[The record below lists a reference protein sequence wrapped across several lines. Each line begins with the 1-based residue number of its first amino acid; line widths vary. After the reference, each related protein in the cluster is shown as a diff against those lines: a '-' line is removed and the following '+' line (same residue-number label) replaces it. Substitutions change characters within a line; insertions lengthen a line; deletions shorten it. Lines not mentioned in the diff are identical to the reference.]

1 MKDARAAVAPAS
13 VTAQA
18 GAPRSLSQ
26 LFWRRLRRNRLAFWS
41 LIGLAIIH
49 LVGLFAPQIQP
60 YDPNRIELGKKLVA
74 PSAEHPFGTD
84 ENGRDI
90 LSRVIAGSRV
100 SLAVGLAAM
109 LFSLVIGTAL
119 GGVAGFRSGF
129 LDTFLMRTTD
139 GMLSIPLFFFMLT
152 ALALIGSTLPNIV
165 VVIGLASWM
174 SVARVVRAEVL
185 RTTPMDYV
193 LASRAIGCQE
203 SRVLWRHVLPQ
214 AMPSIIVAATLG
226 VATAIQFESA
236 LSFLGLGVQPPAAS
250 WGNMLS
256 NARGYL
262 WTSPLLTVYPG
273 VMIFLTV
280 LLYNW
285 LGDGLRDALDPTG
298 TRAA

>member
-1 MKDARAAVAPAS
+1 MSGAGTPAAAAPAEER
-13 VTAQA
+13 A
-18 GAPRSLSQ
+18 GAPRSLTE

-41 LIGLAIIH
+41 MVGLAVIH
-49 LVGLFAPQIQP
+49 FVGAFAPQIQP
-60 YDPNRIELGKKLVA
+60 HDPNRIELAKKLTA

-109 LFSLVIGTAL
+109 SFSLVLGTAL
-119 GGVAGFRSGF
+119 GGVAGFAGGY
-129 LDTFLMRTTD
+129 LDTLLMRTTD

-174 SVARVVRAEVL
+174 NVARVVRAEVL

-193 LASRAIGCQE
+193 LASRAIGCPE
-203 SRVLWRHVLPQ
+203 GRVLWRHVLPQ

-273 VMIFLTV
+273 AMIFVTV